1 MLYRTYFPDD
11 IDITVPYV
19 APLCRSVEDGRHE
32 PFLRTVAMPDD
43 RQKVEDFQ
51 MEVLKRKAALLPHFK
66 KYCSVRKLQFRAPV
80 EDIYDYTVL
89 EYSFHFGSGVFRSA
103 GFRQFLLQTRSC
115 SIIWLLSVHR
125 PIL

>member
-66 KYCSVRKLQFRAPV
+66 KIL
-80 EDIYDYTVL
+80 
-89 EYSFHFGSGVFRSA
+89 FGEEVAVPCACRGH
-103 GFRQFLLQTRSC
+103 L
-115 SIIWLLSVHR
+115 
-125 PIL
+125 